1 MKKVKKM
8 KMERFFMKGRYMSS
22 ILVLMVLAGCS
33 PKDKYE
39 WNAGMSAPKY
49 YGNGGPMVEYFYK
62 GKSVAGASAN
72 IGFSPGW
79 GVTAGGYS
87 GGEQY
92 KDIPDSVAVSWI
104 CATDRIEYRGG
115 ARLPRERMLELFK
128 NGFKTVYGMKTTY
141 TSIVA
146 GMAPGGNTTIWLRG
160 SERLTEIIRFKAENN
175 GIWKEHDEDYNRY
188 KKEVTSSKSYI
199 NSEGSIFRYLH
210 GVPYDVWEKGDKEY
224 DYDIGFSSEEKDV
237 TPYMVFYTKDGTWYQ
252 PSKGDLA
259 FQSVDWQEWG
269 KFEYKENN
277 NLIKNLKLPVQ
288 IHFLFEYKGGNY
300 STGIILPQDF
310 KKYFENQANNRI
322 TIGVEKNAETGIL
335 WVSGKKGSQKVMR
348 FKVFKA
354 KEDDMG
360 DFYPGGYSF
369 PKGFKIPKW
378 NGRTPIATPEFD
390 YWQEE

>member
-1 MKKVKKM
+1 
-8 KMERFFMKGRYMSS
+8 MERFFMKGKFISS
-22 ILVLMVLAGCS
+22 ILVLLVLAGCS

-39 WNAGMSAPKY
+39 WNAGLSGPKY
-49 YGNGGPMVEYFYK
+49 YPSGAPRVEYFYK
-62 GKSVAGASAN
+62 GKSVAGAS
-72 IGFSPGW
+72 IGTGADQGW

-92 KDIPDSVAVSWI
+92 KDIPDSVAVRWVCSV
-104 CATDRIEYRGG
+104 DNYLYKGG
-115 ARLPRERMLELFK
+115 TRLPRERMLELFK

-146 GMAPGGNTTIWLRG
+146 GMAPGGNATIWLRG
-160 SERLTEIIRFKAENN
+160 SERLTEVIRFKAQERL
-175 GIWKEHDEDYNRY
+175 EDP
-188 KKEVTSSKSYI
+188 YI
-199 NSEGSIFRYLH
+199 DKDYREKTVKNWGNYLTYWYLH

-224 DYDIGFSSEEKDV
+224 DYDIGFSSERGQKIKPNV
-237 TPYMVFYTKDGTWYQ
+237 FTFYTKDGTWYQ

-277 NLIKNLKLPVQ
+277 NLIKNLKLPVE
-288 IHFLFEYKGGNY
+288 IHFSVDYNDVLYMGN
-300 STGIILPQDF
+300 IVLPQDF

-322 TIGVEKNAETGIL
+322 TIGVEKNLETGIL
-335 WVSGKKGSQKVMR
+335 WVSGKKGFQKVMR
-348 FKVFKA
+348 FKLVEVKD
-354 KEDDMG
+354 EEQPY
-360 DFYPGGYSF
+360 FYSL

>member
-1 MKKVKKM
+1 M
-8 KMERFFMKGRYMSS
+8 KMEIFFMKGKFISS
-22 ILVLMVLAGCS
+22 ILVLVVLAGCN

-39 WNAGMSAPKY
+39 WNAGLSGPKY
-49 YGNGGPMVEYFYK
+49 YPSGAPRVEYFYK
-62 GKSVAGASAN
+62 GKSVAGAS
-72 IGFSPGW
+72 IGTGADQGW

-87 GGEQY
+87 GGDQY
-92 KDIPDSVAVSWI
+92 KDIPDSVAVQWVCSV
-104 CATDRIEYRGG
+104 DNYLYRGG
-115 ARLPRERMLELFK
+115 TRLPRERMLELFK

-146 GMAPGGNTTIWLRG
+146 GMAPRGNATIWLRG
-160 SERLTEIIRFKAENN
+160 SERLTEVIRFKAQERL
-175 GIWKEHDEDYNRY
+175 EDP
-188 KKEVTSSKSYI
+188 YI
-199 NSEGSIFRYLH
+199 DKDYREKTVKNWGNYLTYWYLH

-277 NLIKNLKLPVQ
+277 NLIKKLKLPIE
-288 IHFLFEYKGGNY
+288 IHFSVDYNDVLYMGN
-300 STGIILPQDF
+300 IVLPQDF

>member
-1 MKKVKKM
+1 M
-8 KMERFFMKGRYMSS
+8 
-22 ILVLMVLAGCS
+22 
-33 PKDKYE
+33 
-39 WNAGMSAPKY
+39 
-49 YGNGGPMVEYFYK
+49 
-62 GKSVAGASAN
+62 
-72 IGFSPGW
+72 
-79 GVTAGGYS
+79 TAGGYS
-87 GGEQY
+87 GGDQY
-92 KDIPDSVAVSWI
+92 KDIPDSVAVQWVCSV
-104 CATDRIEYRGG
+104 DNYLYRGG
-115 ARLPRERMLELFK
+115 TRLPRERILELFK

-146 GMAPGGNTTIWLRG
+146 GMAPGGNATIWLRG

-224 DYDIGFSSEEKDV
+224 DYDIGFSSEGGQKIKPNV
-237 TPYMVFYTKDGTWYQ
+237 FTFYTKDGTWYQ

>member
-1 MKKVKKM
+1 MKR
-8 KMERFFMKGRYMSS
+8 EIFFMKGKFISS
-22 ILVLMVLAGCS
+22 ILALLVLAGCS

-39 WNAGMSAPKY
+39 WNAGLSGPKY
-49 YGNGGPMVEYFYK
+49 YPSGAPRVEYFYK
-62 GKSVAGASAN
+62 GKSVAGAS
-72 IGFSPGW
+72 IGTGADQGW

-92 KDIPDSVAVSWI
+92 KDIPDSVAVQWVCSV
-104 CATDRIEYRGG
+104 DNYLYKGG
-115 ARLPRERMLELFK
+115 ARLPREHMLELFK

-146 GMAPGGNTTIWLRG
+146 GMAPGGNAVIWLRG
-160 SERLTEIIRFKAENN
+160 SERLTEVIRFKAQERL
-175 GIWKEHDEDYNRY
+175 EDP
-188 KKEVTSSKSYI
+188 YI
-199 NSEGSIFRYLH
+199 DKDYREKTVKNWGNYLTYWYLH

-259 FQSVDWQEWG
+259 FQSIDWQEWG

>member
-1 MKKVKKM
+1 MR
-8 KMERFFMKGRYMSS
+8 MERFFMKGKFISS

-39 WNAGMSAPKY
+39 WNAGLSGPKY
-49 YGNGGPMVEYFYK
+49 YPSGAPRVEYFYK
-62 GKSVAGASAN
+62 GKSVAGAS
-72 IGFSPGW
+72 IGTGADQGW

-92 KDIPDSVAVSWI
+92 KDIPDSVAVQWVCSV
-104 CATDRIEYRGG
+104 DNYLYKGG

-146 GMAPGGNTTIWLRG
+146 GMAPGGNATIWLRG
-160 SERLTEIIRFKAENN
+160 SERLTEVIRFKAQERL
-175 GIWKEHDEDYNRY
+175 EDP
-188 KKEVTSSKSYI
+188 YI
-199 NSEGSIFRYLH
+199 DKDYREKTVKNWGNYLTYWYLH

-259 FQSVDWQEWG
+259 FQSIDWQEWG

-300 STGIILPQDF
+300 STGIILPRDF

>member
-1 MKKVKKM
+1 M
-8 KMERFFMKGRYMSS
+8 KMERFFMKGKFISS
-22 ILVLMVLAGCS
+22 ILVLVVLTGCS

-39 WNAGMSAPKY
+39 WNAGLSGPKY
-49 YGNGGPMVEYFYK
+49 YPSGAPRVEYFYK
-62 GKSVAGASAN
+62 GKSVAGAS
-72 IGFSPGW
+72 IGTGADQGW

-87 GGEQY
+87 GGDQY
-92 KDIPDSVAVSWI
+92 KDIPDSVAVQWVCSV
-104 CATDRIEYRGG
+104 DNYLYKGG

-146 GMAPGGNTTIWLRG
+146 GMAPGGNAAIWLRG
-160 SERLTEIIRFKAENN
+160 SERLTEIIRFKAQERL
-175 GIWKEHDEDYNRY
+175 EDP
-188 KKEVTSSKSYI
+188 YI
-199 NSEGSIFRYLH
+199 DKDYREKTVKNWGNYLTYWYLH
-210 GVPYDVWEKGDKEY
+210 GVPYDIWEKGDKEY
-224 DYDIGFSSEEKDV
+224 DYDIGFSSEEGQKIKPNV
-237 TPYMVFYTKDGTWYQ
+237 FTFYTKDGTWYQ

-277 NLIKNLKLPVQ
+277 NLIKNLKLPVE

-322 TIGVEKNAETGIL
+322 TIGVEKNLETGIL
-335 WVSGKKGSQKVMR
+335 WVSGKKGFQKVMR
-348 FKVFKA
+348 FKLVEVKD
-354 KEDDMG
+354 EEQPY
-360 DFYPGGYSF
+360 FYSL

-378 NGRTPIATPEFD
+378 NGRTPITTPEFD

>member
-1 MKKVKKM
+1 M
-8 KMERFFMKGRYMSS
+8 KMERFFMKGKFISN
-22 ILVLMVLAGCS
+22 ILVLLVLAGCS

-39 WNAGMSAPKY
+39 WNAGLSGPKY
-49 YGNGGPMVEYFYK
+49 YPSGAPRVEYFYK
-62 GKSVAGASAN
+62 GKSVAGAS
-72 IGFSPGW
+72 IGTGADQGW

-92 KDIPDSVAVSWI
+92 KDIPDSVAVQWVCSV
-104 CATDRIEYRGG
+104 DNYLYKGG
-115 ARLPRERMLELFK
+115 TRLPRERMLELFK

-146 GMAPGGNTTIWLRG
+146 GMAPGGNATIWLRG
-160 SERLTEIIRFKAENN
+160 SERLTEVIRFKAQERL
-175 GIWKEHDEDYNRY
+175 EDP
-188 KKEVTSSKSYI
+188 YI
-199 NSEGSIFRYLH
+199 DKDYREKTVKNWGNYLTYWYLH

-224 DYDIGFSSEEKDV
+224 DYDIGFSSEEGQKIKPNV
-237 TPYMVFYTKDGTWYQ
+237 FTFYTKDGTWYQ

-277 NLIKNLKLPVQ
+277 NLIKKLKLPVE
-288 IHFLFEYKGGNY
+288 IHFSVDYNDVLYMGN
-300 STGIILPQDF
+300 IVLPQDF

-322 TIGVEKNAETGIL
+322 TIGVEKNLETGIL
-335 WVSGKKGSQKVMR
+335 WVSGKKGFQKVMR
-348 FKVFKA
+348 FKLVEVKD
-354 KEDDMG
+354 EEQPY
-360 DFYPGGYSF
+360 FYSL

>member
-1 MKKVKKM
+1 M
-8 KMERFFMKGRYMSS
+8 KMERFFMKGKFISS
-22 ILVLMVLAGCS
+22 ILVLVVLAGCS

-72 IGFSPGW
+72 IGFDPGW

-104 CATDRIEYRGG
+104 CATDGIEYRGG

-146 GMAPGGNTTIWLRG
+146 GMAPGGNATIWLRG

-175 GIWKEHDEDYNRY
+175 GIWMEHDEDYNKYERETITS
-188 KKEVTSSKSYI
+188 KEYI
-199 NSEGSIFRYLH
+199 NSEFNIFRYLH
-210 GVPYDVWEKGDKEY
+210 GVPYDIWEKGDKEY

-300 STGIILPQDF
+300 STGIILPRDF

-369 PKGFKIPKW
+369 PKGFMIPKW

>member
-1 MKKVKKM
+1 MR
-8 KMERFFMKGRYMSS
+8 MEIFFMKGKFINS
-22 ILVLMVLAGCS
+22 ILVLVVLAGCS

-39 WNAGMSAPKY
+39 WNAGLSGPKY
-49 YGNGGPMVEYFYK
+49 YPSGAPRVEYFYK
-62 GKSVAGASAN
+62 GKSVAGAS
-72 IGFSPGW
+72 IGTGADQGW

-92 KDIPDSVAVSWI
+92 KDIPDSVAVQWVCSV
-104 CATDRIEYRGG
+104 DNYLYKGG
-115 ARLPRERMLELFK
+115 TRLPRERMLELFK
-128 NGFKTVYGMKTTY
+128 KGFKTVYGMKTTY

-146 GMAPGGNTTIWLRG
+146 GMAPGGNATIWLRG
-160 SERLTEIIRFKAENN
+160 SERLTEVIRFKAQERL
-175 GIWKEHDEDYNRY
+175 EDP
-188 KKEVTSSKSYI
+188 YI
-199 NSEGSIFRYLH
+199 DKDYREKTVKNWGNYLTYWYLH

-224 DYDIGFSSEEKDV
+224 DYDIGFSSEGGQKIKPNV
-237 TPYMVFYTKDGTWYQ
+237 FTFYTKDGTWYQ

-277 NLIKNLKLPVQ
+277 NLIKNLKLPVE
-288 IHFLFEYKGGNY
+288 IHFSVDYNDVLYMGN
-300 STGIILPQDF
+300 IVLPQDF

-322 TIGVEKNAETGIL
+322 TIGVEKNLETGIL
-335 WVSGKKGSQKVMR
+335 WVSGKKGFQKVMR
-348 FKVFKA
+348 FKLVEVKD
-354 KEDDMG
+354 EEQPY
-360 DFYPGGYSF
+360 FYSL

>member
-1 MKKVKKM
+1 MR
-8 KMERFFMKGRYMSS
+8 MERFFMKGKFISS
-22 ILVLMVLAGCS
+22 ILVLVVLAGCS

-87 GGEQY
+87 GGDQY

-128 NGFKTVYGMKTTY
+128 KGFKTVYGMKTTY

-146 GMAPGGNTTIWLRG
+146 GMAPGGNATIWLRG

-259 FQSVDWQEWG
+259 FQSIDWQEWG

-378 NGRTPIATPEFD
+378 NGRIPIATPEFD

>member
-1 MKKVKKM
+1 M
-8 KMERFFMKGRYMSS
+8 KMERFFMKGKFISS
-22 ILVLMVLAGCS
+22 ILVLLVLAGCS

-72 IGFSPGW
+72 IGFDPGW

-104 CATDRIEYRGG
+104 CATDGIEYRGG

-175 GIWKEHDEDYNRY
+175 GIWKEHDEDYNNYMR
-188 KKEVTSSKSYI
+188 EITSSKEYI
-199 NSEGSIFRYLH
+199 NSEASIFQYLH

-259 FQSVDWQEWG
+259 FQSIDWQEWG

-322 TIGVEKNAETGIL
+322 TIGVEKNLETGIL

>member
-1 MKKVKKM
+1 M
-8 KMERFFMKGRYMSS
+8 KMERFFMKGKFISS

-104 CATDRIEYRGG
+104 CATDGIEYRGG

-128 NGFKTVYGMKTTY
+128 KGFKTVYGMKTTY

-146 GMAPGGNTTIWLRG
+146 GMAPGGNATIWLRG

-259 FQSVDWQEWG
+259 FQSIDWQEWG

>member
-1 MKKVKKM
+1 
-8 KMERFFMKGRYMSS
+8 MKGRYISS

-87 GGEQY
+87 GGDQY

-128 NGFKTVYGMKTTY
+128 KGFKTVYGMKTTY

-146 GMAPGGNTTIWLRG
+146 GMAPGGNVTIWLRG

-259 FQSVDWQEWG
+259 FQSIDWQEWG

>member
-1 MKKVKKM
+1 M
-8 KMERFFMKGRYMSS
+8 KMERFFMKGKFISS
-22 ILVLMVLAGCS
+22 ILVLVVLTGCS

-39 WNAGMSAPKY
+39 WNAGLSGPKY
-49 YGNGGPMVEYFYK
+49 YPSGAPRVEYFYK
-62 GKSVAGASAN
+62 GKSVAGAS
-72 IGFSPGW
+72 IGTGADQGW

-87 GGEQY
+87 GGDQY
-92 KDIPDSVAVSWI
+92 KDIPDSVAVQWVCSV
-104 CATDRIEYRGG
+104 DNYLYKGG

-146 GMAPGGNTTIWLRG
+146 GMAPGGNATIWLRG
-160 SERLTEIIRFKAENN
+160 SERLTEVIRFKAQERL
-175 GIWKEHDEDYNRY
+175 EDP
-188 KKEVTSSKSYI
+188 YI
-199 NSEGSIFRYLH
+199 DKDYREKTVKNWGNYLTYWYLH
-210 GVPYDVWEKGDKEY
+210 GVPYDIWEKGDKEY
-224 DYDIGFSSEEKDV
+224 DYDIGFSSEEGQKIKPNV
-237 TPYMVFYTKDGTWYQ
+237 FTFYTKDGTWYQ

-277 NLIKNLKLPVQ
+277 NLIKNLKLPVE
-288 IHFLFEYKGGNY
+288 IHFSVDYNDVLYMGN
-300 STGIILPQDF
+300 IVLPQDF

-322 TIGVEKNAETGIL
+322 TIGVEKNLETGIL
-335 WVSGKKGSQKVMR
+335 WVSGKKGFQKVMR

>member
-1 MKKVKKM
+1 MR
-8 KMERFFMKGRYMSS
+8 MERFFMKGKFISS
-22 ILVLMVLAGCS
+22 ILVLVVLVGCS

-39 WNAGMSAPKY
+39 WNAGLSGPKY
-49 YGNGGPMVEYFYK
+49 YPSGAPRVEYFYK
-62 GKSVAGASAN
+62 GKSVAGAS
-72 IGFSPGW
+72 IGTGADQGW

-92 KDIPDSVAVSWI
+92 KDIPDSVAVQWVCSV
-104 CATDRIEYRGG
+104 DNYLYKGG
-115 ARLPRERMLELFK
+115 ARLPREHMLELFK

-146 GMAPGGNTTIWLRG
+146 GMATGGNATIWLRG
-160 SERLTEIIRFKAENN
+160 SERLTEVIRFKAQERL
-175 GIWKEHDEDYNRY
+175 EDP
-188 KKEVTSSKSYI
+188 YI
-199 NSEGSIFRYLH
+199 DKDYREKTVKNWGNYLTYWYLH

-224 DYDIGFSSEEKDV
+224 DYDIGFSSEGGQKIKPNV
-237 TPYMVFYTKDGTWYQ
+237 FTFYTKDGTWYQ

-277 NLIKNLKLPVQ
+277 NLIKKLKLPVE
-288 IHFLFEYKGGNY
+288 IHFSVDYNDVLYMGN
-300 STGIILPQDF
+300 IILPQDF

-322 TIGVEKNAETGIL
+322 TIGVEKNLETGIL
-335 WVSGKKGSQKVMR
+335 WVSGKKGFQKVMR
-348 FKVFKA
+348 FKLVEVKD
-354 KEDDMG
+354 EEQPY
-360 DFYPGGYSF
+360 FYSL

>member
-1 MKKVKKM
+1 MR
-8 KMERFFMKGRYMSS
+8 MERFFMKGKFISS

-146 GMAPGGNTTIWLRG
+146 GMAPGGTATIWMRG

-300 STGIILPQDF
+300 STGIILPRDF

>member
-1 MKKVKKM
+1 MR
-8 KMERFFMKGRYMSS
+8 MERFFMKGKFISS

-146 GMAPGGNTTIWLRG
+146 GMAPGGNATIWLRG

>member
-1 MKKVKKM
+1 MKR
-8 KMERFFMKGRYMSS
+8 EIFFMKGKFISS
-22 ILVLMVLAGCS
+22 ILVLVVLAGCS

-39 WNAGMSAPKY
+39 WNAGLSGPKY
-49 YGNGGPMVEYFYK
+49 YPSGAPRVEYFYK
-62 GKSVAGASAN
+62 GKSVAGAS
-72 IGFSPGW
+72 IGTGADQGW

-92 KDIPDSVAVSWI
+92 KDIPDSVAVQWVCSV
-104 CATDRIEYRGG
+104 DNYLYKGG
-115 ARLPRERMLELFK
+115 ARLPREHMLELFK

-146 GMAPGGNTTIWLRG
+146 GMAPGGNATIWLRG
-160 SERLTEIIRFKAENN
+160 SERLTEVIRFKAQERL
-175 GIWKEHDEDYNRY
+175 EDP
-188 KKEVTSSKSYI
+188 YI
-199 NSEGSIFRYLH
+199 DKDYREKTVKNWGNYLTYWYLH

-259 FQSVDWQEWG
+259 FQSIDWQEWG

-322 TIGVEKNAETGIL
+322 TIGVEKNLETGIL
-335 WVSGKKGSQKVMR
+335 WVSGKKGFQKVMR
-348 FKVFKA
+348 FKLVEVKD
-354 KEDDMG
+354 EEQPY
-360 DFYPGGYSF
+360 FYSL

>member
-1 MKKVKKM
+1 M
-8 KMERFFMKGRYMSS
+8 KMERFFMKGKFISS
-22 ILVLMVLAGCS
+22 ILVLVVLTGCS

-39 WNAGMSAPKY
+39 WNAGLSGPKY
-49 YGNGGPMVEYFYK
+49 YPSGAPRVEYFYK
-62 GKSVAGASAN
+62 GKSVAGAS
-72 IGFSPGW
+72 IGTGADQGW

-87 GGEQY
+87 GGDQY
-92 KDIPDSVAVSWI
+92 KDIPDSVAVQWVCSV
-104 CATDRIEYRGG
+104 DNYLYRGG
-115 ARLPRERMLELFK
+115 TRLPRERILELFK

-146 GMAPGGNTTIWLRG
+146 GMAPGGNATIWLRG
-160 SERLTEIIRFKAENN
+160 SERLTEVIRFKAQERL
-175 GIWKEHDEDYNRY
+175 EDP
-188 KKEVTSSKSYI
+188 YI
-199 NSEGSIFRYLH
+199 DKDYREKTVKNWGNYLTYWYLH
-210 GVPYDVWEKGDKEY
+210 GVPYDIWEKGDKEY

-277 NLIKNLKLPVQ
+277 NLIKNLKLPVE
-288 IHFLFEYKGGNY
+288 IHFSVDYNDVLYMGN
-300 STGIILPQDF
+300 IVLPQDF

-335 WVSGKKGSQKVMR
+335 WVSGKKGFQKVMR

>member
-1 MKKVKKM
+1 M
-8 KMERFFMKGRYMSS
+8 KMERFFMKGKFISN
-22 ILVLMVLAGCS
+22 ILVLLVLAGCS

-39 WNAGMSAPKY
+39 WNAGLSGPKY
-49 YGNGGPMVEYFYK
+49 YPSGAPRVEYFYK
-62 GKSVAGASAN
+62 GKSVAGAS
-72 IGFSPGW
+72 IGTGADQGW

-92 KDIPDSVAVSWI
+92 KDIPDSVAVQWVCSV
-104 CATDRIEYRGG
+104 DNYLYKGG
-115 ARLPRERMLELFK
+115 ARLPREHMLELFK

-146 GMAPGGNTTIWLRG
+146 GMAPGGNVTIWLRG
-160 SERLTEIIRFKAENN
+160 SERLTEVIRFKAQERL
-175 GIWKEHDEDYNRY
+175 EDP
-188 KKEVTSSKSYI
+188 YI
-199 NSEGSIFRYLH
+199 DKDYREKTVKNWGNYLTYWYLH
-210 GVPYDVWEKGDKEY
+210 GVPYDIWEKGDKEY

-259 FQSVDWQEWG
+259 FQSIDWQEWG

>member
-1 MKKVKKM
+1 MR
-8 KMERFFMKGRYMSS
+8 MERFFMKGKFISS
-22 ILVLMVLAGCS
+22 ILALLVLVGCS

-39 WNAGMSAPKY
+39 WNAGLSGPKY
-49 YGNGGPMVEYFYK
+49 YPSGAPRVEYFYK
-62 GKSVAGASAN
+62 GKSVAGAS
-72 IGFSPGW
+72 IGTGADQGW

-92 KDIPDSVAVSWI
+92 KDIPDSVAVQWVCSV
-104 CATDRIEYRGG
+104 DNYLYKGG
-115 ARLPRERMLELFK
+115 ARLPREHMLELFK

-146 GMAPGGNTTIWLRG
+146 GMAPGGNATIWLRG
-160 SERLTEIIRFKAENN
+160 SERLTEVIRFKAQERL
-175 GIWKEHDEDYNRY
+175 EDP
-188 KKEVTSSKSYI
+188 YI
-199 NSEGSIFRYLH
+199 DKDYREKTVKNWGNYLTYWYLH

-224 DYDIGFSSEEKDV
+224 DYDIGFSSEEGQKIKPNV
-237 TPYMVFYTKDGTWYQ
+237 FTFYTKDGTWYQ

-277 NLIKNLKLPVQ
+277 NLIKNLKLPVE
-288 IHFLFEYKGGNY
+288 IHFSVDYNDVLYMGN
-300 STGIILPQDF
+300 IVLPQDF

-322 TIGVEKNAETGIL
+322 TIGVEKNLETGIL
-335 WVSGKKGSQKVMR
+335 WVSGKKGFQKVMR
-348 FKVFKA
+348 FKLVEVKD
-354 KEDDMG
+354 EEQPY
-360 DFYPGGYSF
+360 FYSL

>member
-1 MKKVKKM
+1 MKR
-8 KMERFFMKGRYMSS
+8 EIFFMKGKFISS
-22 ILVLMVLAGCS
+22 ILVLLVLAGCS

-87 GGEQY
+87 GGDQY

-128 NGFKTVYGMKTTY
+128 KGFKTVYGMKTTY

-146 GMAPGGNTTIWLRG
+146 GMAPGGNVTIWLRG

-175 GIWKEHDEDYNRY
+175 GIWKEHDEDYNNY
-188 KKEVTSSKSYI
+188 MGEITSSKEYI
-199 NSEGSIFRYLH
+199 NSEASIFQYLH

-259 FQSVDWQEWG
+259 FQSIDWQEWG

>member
-1 MKKVKKM
+1 M
-8 KMERFFMKGRYMSS
+8 KMERFFMKGKFISS

-39 WNAGMSAPKY
+39 WNAGLSGPKY
-49 YGNGGPMVEYFYK
+49 YPSGAPRVEYFYK
-62 GKSVAGASAN
+62 GKSVAGAS
-72 IGFSPGW
+72 IGTGADQGW

-87 GGEQY
+87 GGDQY
-92 KDIPDSVAVSWI
+92 KDIPDSVAVQWVCSV
-104 CATDRIEYRGG
+104 DNYLYKGG
-115 ARLPRERMLELFK
+115 TRLPRERMLELFK

-146 GMAPGGNTTIWLRG
+146 GMAPGGNATIWLRG
-160 SERLTEIIRFKAENN
+160 SERLTEVIRFKAQERL
-175 GIWKEHDEDYNRY
+175 EDP
-188 KKEVTSSKSYI
+188 YI
-199 NSEGSIFRYLH
+199 DKDYREKTVKNWGNYLTYWYLH
-210 GVPYDVWEKGDKEY
+210 GVPYDIWEKGDKEY

-277 NLIKNLKLPVQ
+277 NLIKNLKLPVE
-288 IHFLFEYKGGNY
+288 IHFSVDYNDVLYMGN
-300 STGIILPQDF
+300 IVLPQDF

-335 WVSGKKGSQKVMR
+335 WVSGKKGFQKVMR

>member
-1 MKKVKKM
+1 MKR
-8 KMERFFMKGRYMSS
+8 EIFFMKGKFISS
-22 ILVLMVLAGCS
+22 ILVLVVLAGCS

-39 WNAGMSAPKY
+39 WNAGLSGPKY
-49 YGNGGPMVEYFYK
+49 YPSGAPRVEYFYK
-62 GKSVAGASAN
+62 GKSVAGAS
-72 IGFSPGW
+72 IGTGADQGW

-92 KDIPDSVAVSWI
+92 KDIPDSVAVQWVCSV
-104 CATDRIEYRGG
+104 DNYLYKGG
-115 ARLPRERMLELFK
+115 ARLPREHMLELFK

-146 GMAPGGNTTIWLRG
+146 GMAPGGNATIWLRG
-160 SERLTEIIRFKAENN
+160 SERLTEVIRFKAQERL
-175 GIWKEHDEDYNRY
+175 ED
-188 KKEVTSSKSYI
+188 SSIDKDYREKTVK
-199 NSEGSIFRYLH
+199 NWGNYLTYWYLH

-259 FQSVDWQEWG
+259 FQSIDWQEWG

-378 NGRTPIATPEFD
+378 NGRIPIATPEFD

>member
-1 MKKVKKM
+1 M
-8 KMERFFMKGRYMSS
+8 KMERFFMKGKFISS

-39 WNAGMSAPKY
+39 WNAGLSGPKY
-49 YGNGGPMVEYFYK
+49 YPSGAPRVEYFYK
-62 GKSVAGASAN
+62 GKSVAGAS
-72 IGFSPGW
+72 IGTGADQGW

-87 GGEQY
+87 GGDQY
-92 KDIPDSVAVSWI
+92 KDIPDSVAVQWVCSV
-104 CATDRIEYRGG
+104 DNYLYKGG
-115 ARLPRERMLELFK
+115 TRLPRERMLELFK

-146 GMAPGGNTTIWLRG
+146 GMAPGGNATIWLRG
-160 SERLTEIIRFKAENN
+160 SERLTEVIRFKAQERL
-175 GIWKEHDEDYNRY
+175 EDP
-188 KKEVTSSKSYI
+188 YI
-199 NSEGSIFRYLH
+199 DKDYREKTVKNWGNYLTYWYLH
-210 GVPYDVWEKGDKEY
+210 GVPYDIWEKGDKEY

-277 NLIKNLKLPVQ
+277 NLIKKLKLPVE
-288 IHFLFEYKGGNY
+288 IHFSVDYNDVLYMGN
-300 STGIILPQDF
+300 IVLPQDF

-335 WVSGKKGSQKVMR
+335 WVSGKKGFQKVMR

>member
-1 MKKVKKM
+1 M
-8 KMERFFMKGRYMSS
+8 KMERFFMKGKFISS

-146 GMAPGGNTTIWLRG
+146 GMAPGGNATIWLRG

-259 FQSVDWQEWG
+259 FQSIDWQEWG

>member
-1 MKKVKKM
+1 M
-8 KMERFFMKGRYMSS
+8 KMERFFMKEKFISS
-22 ILVLMVLAGCS
+22 ILVLVVLTGCS

-39 WNAGMSAPKY
+39 WNAGLSGPKY
-49 YGNGGPMVEYFYK
+49 YPSGAPRVEYFYK
-62 GKSVAGASAN
+62 GKSVAGAS
-72 IGFSPGW
+72 IGTGADQGW

-87 GGEQY
+87 GGDQY
-92 KDIPDSVAVSWI
+92 KDIPDSVAVQWVCSV
-104 CATDRIEYRGG
+104 DNYLYRGG

-146 GMAPGGNTTIWLRG
+146 GMAPGGNATIWLRG
-160 SERLTEIIRFKAENN
+160 SERLTEIIRFKAQERL
-175 GIWKEHDEDYNRY
+175 EDP
-188 KKEVTSSKSYI
+188 YI
-199 NSEGSIFRYLH
+199 DKDYREKTVKNWGNYLTYWYLH

-224 DYDIGFSSEEKDV
+224 DYDIGFSSEGGQKIKPNV
-237 TPYMVFYTKDGTWYQ
+237 FTFYTKDGTWYQ

-322 TIGVEKNAETGIL
+322 TIGVEKNLETGIL
-335 WVSGKKGSQKVMR
+335 WVSGKKGFQKVMR
-348 FKVFKA
+348 FKLVEVKD
-354 KEDDMG
+354 EEQPY
-360 DFYPGGYSF
+360 FYSL

>member
-1 MKKVKKM
+1 M
-8 KMERFFMKGRYMSS
+8 KMERFFMKGKFISS
-22 ILVLMVLAGCS
+22 ILVLLVLAGCS

-87 GGEQY
+87 GGDQY

-146 GMAPGGNTTIWLRG
+146 GMAPGGNATIWLRG

>member
-1 MKKVKKM
+1 MR
-8 KMERFFMKGRYMSS
+8 MERFFMKGKFISS
-22 ILVLMVLAGCS
+22 ILVLVVLAGCS

-39 WNAGMSAPKY
+39 WNAGLSGPKY
-49 YGNGGPMVEYFYK
+49 YPSGAPRVEYFYK
-62 GKSVAGASAN
+62 GKSVAGAS
-72 IGFSPGW
+72 IGTGADQGW

-92 KDIPDSVAVSWI
+92 KDIPDSVAVQWVCSV
-104 CATDRIEYRGG
+104 DNYLYKGG
-115 ARLPRERMLELFK
+115 ARLPREHMLELFK

-146 GMAPGGNTTIWLRG
+146 GMAPGGNVTIWLRG
-160 SERLTEIIRFKAENN
+160 SERLTEVIRFKAQERL
-175 GIWKEHDEDYNRY
+175 EDP
-188 KKEVTSSKSYI
+188 YI
-199 NSEGSIFRYLH
+199 DKDYREKTVKNWGNYLTYWYLH
-210 GVPYDVWEKGDKEY
+210 GVPYDIWEKGDKEY

>member
-1 MKKVKKM
+1 MR
-8 KMERFFMKGRYMSS
+8 MERFFMKGKFISS
-22 ILVLMVLAGCS
+22 ILVLLVLAGCS

-39 WNAGMSAPKY
+39 WNAGLSGPKY
-49 YGNGGPMVEYFYK
+49 YPSGAPRVEYFYK
-62 GKSVAGASAN
+62 GKSVAGAS
-72 IGFSPGW
+72 IGTGADQGW

-92 KDIPDSVAVSWI
+92 KDIPDSVAVQWVCSV
-104 CATDRIEYRGG
+104 DNYLYKGG
-115 ARLPRERMLELFK
+115 ARLPREHMLELFK

-146 GMAPGGNTTIWLRG
+146 GMAPGGNATIWLRG
-160 SERLTEIIRFKAENN
+160 SERLTELIRFKAQERL
-175 GIWKEHDEDYNRY
+175 EDP
-188 KKEVTSSKSYI
+188 YI
-199 NSEGSIFRYLH
+199 DKDYREKTVKNWGNYLTYWYLH
-210 GVPYDVWEKGDKEY
+210 GVPYDIWEKGDKEY

-310 KKYFENQANNRI
+310 KKYFENQANYRI

>member
-1 MKKVKKM
+1 MKR
-8 KMERFFMKGRYMSS
+8 EIFFMKGKFISN
-22 ILVLMVLAGCS
+22 ILVLLVLAGCS

-39 WNAGMSAPKY
+39 WNAGLSGPKY
-49 YGNGGPMVEYFYK
+49 YPSGAPRVEYFYK
-62 GKSVAGASAN
+62 GKSVAGAS
-72 IGFSPGW
+72 IGTGADQGW

-87 GGEQY
+87 GGDQY
-92 KDIPDSVAVSWI
+92 KDIPDSVAVQWVCSV
-104 CATDRIEYRGG
+104 DNYLYRGG
-115 ARLPRERMLELFK
+115 TRLPREHMLELFK

-146 GMAPGGNTTIWLRG
+146 GMAPGGNATIWLRG
-160 SERLTEIIRFKAENN
+160 SERLTEVIRFKAQERL
-175 GIWKEHDEDYNRY
+175 EDP
-188 KKEVTSSKSYI
+188 YI
-199 NSEGSIFRYLH
+199 DKDYREKTVKNWGNYLTYWYLH

-224 DYDIGFSSEEKDV
+224 DYDIGFSSEGGQKIKPNV
-237 TPYMVFYTKDGTWYQ
+237 FTFYTKDGTWYQ

-277 NLIKNLKLPVQ
+277 NLIKKLKLPVE
-288 IHFLFEYKGGNY
+288 IHFSVDYNDVLYMGN
-300 STGIILPQDF
+300 IVLPQDF

-322 TIGVEKNAETGIL
+322 TIGVEKNLETGIL
-335 WVSGKKGSQKVMR
+335 WVSGKKGFQKVMR
-348 FKVFKA
+348 FKLVEVKD
-354 KEDDMG
+354 EEQPY
-360 DFYPGGYSF
+360 FYSL

>member
-1 MKKVKKM
+1 
-8 KMERFFMKGRYMSS
+8 MKGKFISS
-22 ILVLMVLAGCS
+22 ILVLLVLAGCS

-79 GVTAGGYS
+79 GVTAGSYS

-104 CATDRIEYRGG
+104 CATDGIEYRGG

-128 NGFKTVYGMKTTY
+128 KGFKTVYGMKTTY

-146 GMAPGGNTTIWLRG
+146 GMAPGGNATIWLRG

-175 GIWKEHDEDYNRY
+175 GIWKEHDEDYNNY
-188 KKEVTSSKSYI
+188 MGEITSSKEYI
-199 NSEGSIFRYLH
+199 NSEASIFQYLH

-259 FQSVDWQEWG
+259 FQSIDWQEWG

>member
-1 MKKVKKM
+1 MR
-8 KMERFFMKGRYMSS
+8 MERFFMKGKFISS

-39 WNAGMSAPKY
+39 WNAGLSGPKY
-49 YGNGGPMVEYFYK
+49 YPSGAPRVEYFYK
-62 GKSVAGASAN
+62 GKSVAGAS
-72 IGFSPGW
+72 IGTGADQGW

-87 GGEQY
+87 GGDQY
-92 KDIPDSVAVSWI
+92 KDIPDSVAVQWVCSV
-104 CATDRIEYRGG
+104 DNYLYRGG
-115 ARLPRERMLELFK
+115 TRLPRERILELFK

-146 GMAPGGNTTIWLRG
+146 GMAPGGNATIWLRG
-160 SERLTEIIRFKAENN
+160 SERLTEVIRFKAQERL
-175 GIWKEHDEDYNRY
+175 EDP
-188 KKEVTSSKSYI
+188 YI
-199 NSEGSIFRYLH
+199 DKDYREKTVKNWGNYLTYWYLH

-224 DYDIGFSSEEKDV
+224 DYDIGFSSEGGQKIKPNV
-237 TPYMVFYTKDGTWYQ
+237 FTFYTKDGTWYQ

-300 STGIILPQDF
+300 STGIILPRDF

>member
-1 MKKVKKM
+1 MKR
-8 KMERFFMKGRYMSS
+8 EIFFMKGKFISS
-22 ILVLMVLAGCS
+22 ILVLLVLAGCS

-39 WNAGMSAPKY
+39 WNAGLSGPKY
-49 YGNGGPMVEYFYK
+49 YPSGAPRVEYFYK
-62 GKSVAGASAN
+62 GKSVAGAS
-72 IGFSPGW
+72 IGTGADQGW

-92 KDIPDSVAVSWI
+92 KDIPDSVAVQWVCSV
-104 CATDRIEYRGG
+104 DNYLYKGG
-115 ARLPRERMLELFK
+115 ARLPREHMLELFK

-146 GMAPGGNTTIWLRG
+146 GMAPGGNATIWLRG
-160 SERLTEIIRFKAENN
+160 SERLTEVIRFKAQERL
-175 GIWKEHDEDYNRY
+175 EDP
-188 KKEVTSSKSYI
+188 YI
-199 NSEGSIFRYLH
+199 DKDYREKTVKNWGNYLTYWYLH

-224 DYDIGFSSEEKDV
+224 DYDIGFSSEEGQKIKPNV
-237 TPYMVFYTKDGTWYQ
+237 FTFYTKDGTWYQ

-277 NLIKNLKLPVQ
+277 NLIKNLKLPVE
-288 IHFLFEYKGGNY
+288 IHFSVDYNDVLYMGN
-300 STGIILPQDF
+300 IVLPQDF

-322 TIGVEKNAETGIL
+322 TIGVEKNLETGIL
-335 WVSGKKGSQKVMR
+335 WVSGKKGFQKVMR
-348 FKVFKA
+348 FKLVEVKD
-354 KEDDMG
+354 EEQPY
-360 DFYPGGYSF
+360 FYSL

>member
-1 MKKVKKM
+1 M
-8 KMERFFMKGRYMSS
+8 KMERFFMKGKFISS
-22 ILVLMVLAGCS
+22 ILVLLVLAGCS

-146 GMAPGGNTTIWLRG
+146 GMAPGGNATIWLRG

-175 GIWKEHDEDYNRY
+175 GIWMEHDEDYNRY

>member
-1 MKKVKKM
+1 M
-8 KMERFFMKGRYMSS
+8 KMERFFMKGKFISS
-22 ILVLMVLAGCS
+22 ILVLVVLAGCS

-62 GKSVAGASAN
+62 GKSVAGVSAN
-72 IGFSPGW
+72 IGFDPGW

-104 CATDRIEYRGG
+104 CATDGIEYRGG

-146 GMAPGGNTTIWLRG
+146 GMAPGGNATIWLRG

-175 GIWKEHDEDYNRY
+175 GIWMEHDEDYNKYERETITS
-188 KKEVTSSKSYI
+188 KEYI
-199 NSEGSIFRYLH
+199 NSEFNIFRYLH
-210 GVPYDVWEKGDKEY
+210 GVPYDIWEKGDKEY

-259 FQSVDWQEWG
+259 FQSIDWQEWG

-300 STGIILPQDF
+300 STGIILPRDF

-369 PKGFKIPKW
+369 PKGFMIPKW

>member
-1 MKKVKKM
+1 
-8 KMERFFMKGRYMSS
+8 
-22 ILVLMVLAGCS
+22 MVLAGCS

-146 GMAPGGNTTIWLRG
+146 GMAPGGNATIWLRG

>member
-8 KMERFFMKGRYMSS
+8 KMERFFMKGKFISN
-22 ILVLMVLAGCS
+22 ILVLLVLAGCS

-39 WNAGMSAPKY
+39 WNAGLSGPKY
-49 YGNGGPMVEYFYK
+49 YPSGAPRVEYFYK
-62 GKSVAGASAN
+62 GKSVAGAS
-72 IGFSPGW
+72 IGTGADQGW

-92 KDIPDSVAVSWI
+92 KDIPDSVAVQWVCSV
-104 CATDRIEYRGG
+104 DNYLYKGG
-115 ARLPRERMLELFK
+115 TRLPRERMLELFK

-146 GMAPGGNTTIWLRG
+146 GMAPGGNATIWLRG
-160 SERLTEIIRFKAENN
+160 SERLTEVIRFKAQERL
-175 GIWKEHDEDYNRY
+175 EDP
-188 KKEVTSSKSYI
+188 YI
-199 NSEGSIFRYLH
+199 DKDYREKTVKNWGNYLTYWYLH

-277 NLIKNLKLPVQ
+277 NLIKNLKLPVR
-288 IHFLFEYKGGNY
+288 IHFLFDFNISIVIINKMFY
-300 STGIILPQDF
+300 SYRHIYVTPTPP
-310 KKYFENQANNRI
+310 A
-322 TIGVEKNAETGIL
+322 
-335 WVSGKKGSQKVMR
+335 SSQTLV
-348 FKVFKA
+348 
-354 KEDDMG
+354 
-360 DFYPGGYSF
+360 
-369 PKGFKIPKW
+369 
-378 NGRTPIATPEFD
+378 
-390 YWQEE
+390 